1 MIQRKEMKSPPS
13 APRIS
18 VSQLR
23 ADELNRRTNQLWL
36 GIWLATI
43 VILVS
48 TFILRRMTGNST
60 TPLAL
65 AMQIVLNGLVVANLV
80 LFKTRY
86 ARLAQGIFVFAIHLA
101 VPPVLLLYGGTRGF
115 GDLAVYMAILL
126 SILYGWQRWMFVT
139 YTIMA
144 ATLIGVLYLD
154 STGRSVAPLLDYSAQ
169 FSTIK
174 FVVIGVIMI
183 FALRF
188 INTFYN
194 GLLETYRTFAEEQV
208 RLNDELKVSEQALE
222 ALNKNLIVSRQTIV
236 TAREAERRRLRRD
249 LHDGLGPT
257 LAAQVFRIG
266 IAQQMV
272 QKDPG
277 KAATMLTDVES
288 GIRDTLA
295 NVRELVYGLRPPML
309 DQLGLLGAMSD
320 FAKQQEGRLVVSLD
334 LPVDVSHVSAA
345 VEVAL
350 FRIYQTALDNVV
362 KHAQAS
368 RCTVQLHVEA
378 DAVTLTITDDGIGIG
393 DLPTS
398 GVGLTSMQERAEEL
412 GGTFSILPIQPCGT
426 RLQVIIPLLEDSTL

>member
-1 MIQRKEMKSPPS
+1 MH
-13 APRIS
+13 IS

-23 ADELNRRTNQLWL
+23 ADELNRRTNQLWI

-43 VILVS
+43 LILVS
-48 TFILRRMTGNST
+48 TFILRRLTGNST
-60 TPLAL
+60 TPFAI
-65 AMQIVLNGLVVANLV
+65 AIQIVLNGLVVANLL

-86 ARLAQGIFVFAIHLA
+86 ARLLQGIFVFAIHLA

-115 GDLAVYMAILL
+115 GDFAVYMAVLL
-126 SILYGWQRWMFVT
+126 SILYGWQRWMFAT
-139 YTIMA
+139 FGIMA

-154 STGRSVAPLLDYSAQ
+154 TTGQSVAPLLDYSAQ

-174 FVVIGVIMI
+174 FVVIGFIMI

-208 RLNDELKVSEQALE
+208 RLNHELKASEQALE
-222 ALNKNLIVSRQTIV
+222 AMNKNLIASRQTIV

-272 QKDPG
+272 HKDAG
-277 KAATMLTDVES
+277 KAATLLTDVES

-320 FAKQQEGRLVVSLD
+320 FAKQQEGRVAVSLD
-334 LPVDVSHVSAA
+334 LPADVSHISAA

-362 KHAQAS
+362 KHAQATH
-368 RCTVQLHVEA
+368 CDVQLHVEA
-378 DAVTLTITDDGIGIG
+378 ESVTLTISDDGIGLG
-393 DLPTS
+393 DLHTS

-412 GGTFSILPIQPCGT
+412 GGAFSILPAQPRGT
-426 RLQVIIPLLEDSTL
+426 KLQVTIPLLEDSTL